1 IRLRPVAASSSSQ
14 IALERRTS
22 GTNSRPS
29 PMACRVM
36 RVSPCDEP
44 WSCGGENRSIPTAFA
59 PSLAD
64 WYSAEL
70 PTAPSPTTS
79 TSAIVRMEAMMP
91 HRTYGIAT
99 QQFRHRSSPSALL
112 NSRGQA
118 QIVPATSGEQRTA
131 NGEKRTAPAPYER
144 LFPATHM
151 TIRTLNSR
159 LVYRNP
165 WMTVREDDIERDNGT
180 RGIYG
185 VVEKCDSAIILAIEG
200 DSIYLVEQYRYPI
213 GANSLE
219 FPQGSLERNDVDPAE
234 IAREKLHAEGG
245 LLAGKL
251 DCLGAIHI
259 ACGYANQKTY
269 AFLAT
274 GLTQSAGQRDAE
286 EHDLVVRKV
295 SLAEL
300 QQLIR
305 RNVIKDA
312 QTMAAWALYQARAA
326 ELRSQP

>member
-1 IRLRPVAASSSSQ
+1 
-14 IALERRTS
+14 
-22 GTNSRPS
+22 
-29 PMACRVM
+29 
-36 RVSPCDEP
+36 
-44 WSCGGENRSIPTAFA
+44 
-59 PSLAD
+59 
-64 WYSAEL
+64 
-70 PTAPSPTTS
+70 
-79 TSAIVRMEAMMP
+79 
-91 HRTYGIAT
+91 
-99 QQFRHRSSPSALL
+99 
-112 NSRGQA
+112 
-118 QIVPATSGEQRTA
+118 
-131 NGEKRTAPAPYER
+131 
-144 LFPATHM
+144 M
-151 TIRTLNSR
+151 TIRTLNS
-159 LVYRNP
+159 LVVYRNP

-200 DSIYLVEQYRYPI
+200 DSVYLVEQYRYPI

-234 IAREKLHAEGG
+234 IAREELRAETR

-274 GLTQSAGQRDAE
+274 GLTPSAGQRDAE

-300 QQLIR
+300 EQLIR
-305 RNVIKDA
+305 QNVIKDA
-312 QTMAAWALYQARAA
+312 QTMAAWALYQARAV
-326 ELRSQP
+326 ELRGKP